1 MQSLRFHHW
10 VARSTPR
17 VIKIVENNPNALK
30 DIVASEFAFG
40 DGVVS
45 VDGVAVVDGAVVA
58 GWIGAP
64 DELAVFDAAVVAGRV
79 VVPDGLAVTDGLAV
93 ADGLAVPD
101 GLSVANG
108 FGGPEKI
115 DAIRLHVVRKATSTI
130 TFLS

>member
-64 DELAVFDAAVVAGRV
+64 GELAVFDAAVVAGRV
-79 VVPDGLAVTDGLAV
+79 VVPDGLAVT
-93 ADGLAVPD
+93 DGLAVPD

-115 DAIRLHVVRKATSTI
+115 DAIRLHVVRKATSTV